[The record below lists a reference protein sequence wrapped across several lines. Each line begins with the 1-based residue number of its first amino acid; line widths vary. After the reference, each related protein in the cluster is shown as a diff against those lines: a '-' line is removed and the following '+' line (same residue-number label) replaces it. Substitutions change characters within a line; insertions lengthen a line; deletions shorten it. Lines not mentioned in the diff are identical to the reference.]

1 MTSLTELPSAR
12 HRSGLDRTRQIAPQ
26 IVEYLRERI
35 LALDLAPGTP
45 LSRTE
50 LQKQF
55 GLSQTPV
62 RDALMRLEE
71 EGLVTVY
78 PQYATLVSKINI
90 NLARQSHFL
99 RRAVEQE
106 MVFQLASKST
116 PRLIERLVEA
126 NAKLKTL
133 VASEEYGEFLRYD
146 RDFHHILYQEAGLDE
161 IWPIIRRHSGHI
173 DRLRR
178 LNLPNV
184 GKNRVVDNHDA
195 IIHGL
200 TVADPWKAEDAMK
213 AHLSGTLSMVDSIA
227 ERYPDYVQLD

>member
-1 MTSLTELPSAR
+1 MTSDVPFAK

-26 IVEYLRERI
+26 IVEYLREKI
-35 LALDLAPGTP
+35 LELELAPGTS
-45 LSRTE
+45 LSRLE

-78 PQYATLVSKINI
+78 PQYATLVSKIDI
-90 NLARQSHFL
+90 KLARQSHFL

-106 MVFQLASKST
+106 IVHELASK
-116 PRLIERLVEA
+116 PDRRFIDRLTAA
-126 NAKLKTL
+126 NEKLKAL
-133 VASEEYGEFLRYD
+133 VSSNEYGDFLRCD
-146 RDFHHILYQEAGLDE
+146 RDFHHILYEEAGLDD
-161 IWPIIRRHSGHI
+161 IWPVVRRHSGHI

-184 GKNRVVDNHDA
+184 GKARVVDNHDA
-195 IIHGL
+195 IIAGI
-200 TVADPWKAEDAMK
+200 AAGNPEMAEEAMK
-213 AHLSGTLSMVDSIA
+213 IHLSGTLSMVDSIV
-227 ERYPDYVQLD
+227 ERYPDFVER

>member
-1 MTSLTELPSAR
+1 MPFLTDLPSAK
-12 HRSGLDRTRQIAPQ
+12 HRTGLDRTRQIAPQ
-26 IVEYLRERI
+26 IVEYLREKI
-35 LALDLAPGTP
+35 LALELAPGTP
-45 LSRTE
+45 LSRLE

-78 PQYATLVSKINI
+78 PQYATLVSKIDI

-106 MVFQLASKST
+106 IVHDLASRDDRRFID
-116 PRLIERLVEA
+116 RLTAA
-126 NAKLKTL
+126 NAKLKDL
-133 VASEEYGEFLRYD
+133 VSTNEYGEFLRFD
-146 RDFHHILYQEAGLDE
+146 RDFHYILYEEAGLED
-161 IWPIIRRHSGHI
+161 IWPVVRRHSGHI

-184 GKNRVVDNHDA
+184 GKQRVVDNHDA
-195 IIHGL
+195 IIQGL
-200 TVADPWKAEDAMK
+200 ATGKPNAAEEAMK
-213 AHLSGTLSMVDSIA
+213 IHLSGTLSMVDSIA
-227 ERYPDYVQLD
+227 ERYPDFIQLD

>member
-1 MTSLTELPSAR
+1 MTSDVPFAK

-26 IVEYLRERI
+26 IVEYLREKI
-35 LALDLAPGTP
+35 LELELAPGTS
-45 LSRTE
+45 LSRLE

-78 PQYATLVSKINI
+78 PQYATLVSKIDI

-106 MVFQLASKST
+106 IVHELASK
-116 PRLIERLVEA
+116 PDRRFIDRLTAA
-126 NAKLKTL
+126 NEKLKAL
-133 VASEEYGEFLRYD
+133 VSSNEYGDFLRCD
-146 RDFHHILYQEAGLDE
+146 RDFHHILYEEAGLDD
-161 IWPIIRRHSGHI
+161 IWPVVRRHSGHI

-184 GKNRVVDNHDA
+184 GKARVVDNHDA
-195 IIHGL
+195 IIAGI
-200 TVADPWKAEDAMK
+200 AAGNPEMAEEAMK
-213 AHLSGTLSMVDSIA
+213 IHLSGTLSMVDSIV
-227 ERYPDYVQLD
+227 ERYPDFVER

>member
-1 MTSLTELPSAR
+1 MTLDLPTAK

-35 LALDLAPGTP
+35 LALELAPGTA
-45 LSRTE
+45 LSRVE

-78 PQYATLVSKINI
+78 PQYATLVSKIDI
-90 NLARQSHFL
+90 NLARQTHFM

-106 MVFQLASKST
+106 AVFNLAERST
-116 PRLIERLVEA
+116 APHIADRLLSA

-133 VASEEYGEFLRYD
+133 VASNEYSDFLVAD
-146 RDFHHILYQEAGLDE
+146 RAFHFIIYEEAGLE
-161 IWPIIRRHSGHI
+161 HIWPIIRRHSGHI

-184 GKNRVVDNHDA
+184 GTQRVVDTHDA
-195 IIHGL
+195 IIEGIA
-200 TVADPWKAEDAMK
+200 TGDPVKAEEAMK
-213 AHLSGTLSMVDSIA
+213 IHLSGTLSMINDIA
-227 ERYPDYVQLD
+227 ERYPDFIDLG

>member
-1 MTSLTELPSAR
+1 MTLDLPTAK

-35 LALDLAPGTP
+35 LALELAPGTA
-45 LSRTE
+45 LSRVE

-78 PQYATLVSKINI
+78 PQYATLVSKIDI
-90 NLARQSHFL
+90 NLARQTHFM

-106 MVFQLASKST
+106 AVFNLAERAT
-116 PRLIERLVEA
+116 ARHIADRLRSA

-133 VASEEYGEFLRYD
+133 VASNEYADFLVLD
-146 RDFHHILYQEAGLDE
+146 RAFHFIIYEEAGLE
-161 IWPIIRRHSGHI
+161 HIWPIIRRHSGHI

-178 LNLPNV
+178 LNLLNV
-184 GKNRVVDNHDA
+184 GTQRVVDAHDA
-195 IIHGL
+195 IIEGI
-200 TVADPWKAEDAMK
+200 AAGDPVGAEKAMK
-213 AHLSGTLSMVDSIA
+213 IHLSGTLSMINDIV
-227 ERYPDYVQLD
+227 ERYPDYIDMG

>member
-1 MTSLTELPSAR
+1 MSLTSDVPFAK

-26 IVEYLRERI
+26 IVEYLREKI
-35 LALDLAPGTP
+35 LELELAPGTS
-45 LSRTE
+45 LSRLE

-78 PQYATLVSKINI
+78 PQYATLVSKIDI

-106 MVFQLASKST
+106 IVHELASK
-116 PRLIERLVEA
+116 PDRRFIDRLTAA
-126 NAKLKTL
+126 NEKLKAL
-133 VASEEYGEFLRYD
+133 VSSNEYGDFLRCD
-146 RDFHHILYQEAGLDE
+146 RDFHHILYEEAGLDD
-161 IWPIIRRHSGHI
+161 IWPVVRRHSGHI

-184 GKNRVVDNHDA
+184 GKARVVDNHDA
-195 IIHGL
+195 IIAGI
-200 TVADPWKAEDAMK
+200 AAGNPEMAEEAMK
-213 AHLSGTLSMVDSIA
+213 IHLSGTLSMVDSIV
-227 ERYPDYVQLD
+227 ERYPDFVER